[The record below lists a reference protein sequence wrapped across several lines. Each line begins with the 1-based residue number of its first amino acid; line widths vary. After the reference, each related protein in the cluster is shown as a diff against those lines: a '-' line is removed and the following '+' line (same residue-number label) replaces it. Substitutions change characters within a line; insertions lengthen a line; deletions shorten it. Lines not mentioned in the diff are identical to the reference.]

1 MQNKIVIDVNQKTSR
16 LKQALRKWKCCVTQR
31 EEEARTGSLNFRHS
45 FKAAHT
51 VLSMAEI
58 QGGEVGLLVV

>member
-16 LKQALRKWKCCVTQR
+16 LKQALRKCKCCVT
-31 EEEARTGSLNFRHS
+31 EGEEARTGSLNFRHS
-45 FKAAHT
+45 FESAHT

-58 QGGEVGLLVV
+58 QAGEVGS

>member
-16 LKQALRKWKCCVTQR
+16 LKQALRKCKCCVTHS
-31 EEEARTGSLNFRHS
+31 EEARTGSLNFRHS
-45 FKAAHT
+45 FKSAHT

-58 QGGEVGLLVV
+58 QAGEVGS

>member
-16 LKQALRKWKCCVTQR
+16 LKQALRKCKCCVTKG
-31 EEEARTGSLNFRHS
+31 EEARTGSLNFGHS

-58 QGGEVGLLVV
+58 QAGEVGR